1 MRKFALENSFH
12 YFFLLKKNLLEVDRL
27 FMVIGFR
34 DDFQYVFCILCV
46 NFPEFFPF
54 DQYSLAEFLRRRTA
68 GFFSFHFFFDITKT
82 VNFYSCC

>member
-46 NFPEFFPF
+46 NFPEFF
-54 DQYSLAEFLRRRTA
+54 
-68 GFFSFHFFFDITKT
+68 SF
-82 VNFYSCC
+82 